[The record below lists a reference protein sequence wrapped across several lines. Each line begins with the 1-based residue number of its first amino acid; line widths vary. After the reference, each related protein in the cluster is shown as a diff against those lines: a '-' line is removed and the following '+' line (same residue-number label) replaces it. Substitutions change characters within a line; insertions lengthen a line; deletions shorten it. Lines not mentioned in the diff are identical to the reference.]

1 MRQEVRAV
9 GFSGSAVWLLFFV
22 GDDLSKAV
30 WLREKSTSD
39 FLSTQLTWRSGVDN
53 VSIDNFNIERNCDM
67 DTPEPAENAQ
77 PVQDVDA
84 RENTEVNEIVNAA
97 DVADTEGD
105 EKSEESEAS
114 STSKDVTPVD
124 EDKKID
130 AAVKFINETA
140 NKMVYKGSI
149 EIGEYILKHFFD
161 NDMSLASSKSP
172 IKKESYRK
180 LCQREDLVVSPM
192 LLLQM
197 VRVASQE
204 KFLEAKTV
212 ETAGLSYTHK
222 ASLTR
227 LENDEK
233 KIRLINSC
241 IKNDWST
248 RQLDKKIDAKLK
260 QLVSNT
266 ELSLIRKTSS
276 YLKAIDKFPE
286 LEASLSEK
294 GTSMI
299 ANLKPKQ
306 RESLEK
312 KLNALKAGTEEI
324 SKKSEALTSFC
335 DTLLEGLAAAA
346 AKDQSDGEQDK
357 EVFEKPES

>member
-1 MRQEVRAV
+1 LAERKK
-9 GFSGSAVWLLFFV
+9 LF
-22 GDDLSKAV
+22 G
-30 WLREKSTSD
+30 
-39 FLSTQLTWRSGVDN
+39 FLSAQLTCRSGVDN

-77 PVQDVDA
+77 SVQEVDA
-84 RENTEVNEIVNAA
+84 SENAEVNEIVNAA
-97 DVADTEGD
+97 DVAEAEGD
-105 EKSEESEAS
+105 EKSEESETS
-114 STSKDVTPVD
+114 STSKEVTPVD
-124 EDKKID
+124 EDTKIN
-130 AAVKFINETA
+130 AAVKFINEKA

-172 IKKESYRK
+172 NKKESYQK
-180 LCQREDLVVSPM
+180 LCQREDLLVSPM
-192 LLLQM
+192 WLSTT

-204 KFLEAKTV
+204 KFLEAKKIDTS
-212 ETAGLSYTHK
+212 GLTYTHK
-222 ASLTR
+222 ASLAKLKNDGTKTR
-227 LENDEK
+227 L
-233 KIRLINSC
+233 
-241 IKNDWST
+241 IKNCINNKWST
-248 RQLDKKIDAKLK
+248 RQLDNKIDAKLK
-260 QLVSNT
+260 
-266 ELSLIRKTSS
+266 ELAANSKTSLIRKTSS

-312 KLNALKAGTEEI
+312 KLNALKAGAEEI

-335 DTLLEGLAAAA
+335 DTLLDGLAAAA

-357 EVFEKPES
+357 EVSEKSES